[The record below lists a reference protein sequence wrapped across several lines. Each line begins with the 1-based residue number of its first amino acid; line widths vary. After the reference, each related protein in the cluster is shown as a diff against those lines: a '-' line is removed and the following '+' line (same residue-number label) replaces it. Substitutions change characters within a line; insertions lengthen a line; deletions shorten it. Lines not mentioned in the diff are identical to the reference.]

1 MTEILQTKNFF
12 TDYLPLS
19 VFHMIRRLWEHI
31 DRPKKVQLGI
41 LLILMISASL
51 AEVMSIGAILPF
63 LGALTSS
70 EKLYESDLAQP
81 LVRYL
86 GLSEPKQLLL
96 PLTIIFGFFCILA
109 GLLRLFLT
117 WAQIRLSYNLGA
129 SLSVKIYKH
138 TLYQP
143 YTTHISRNSSEIIS
157 GITAKVNILVG
168 NFINPVLTIITSTVM
183 LVMIFGALILIN
195 PIAAISSG
203 LGFGLTYLLVAKL
216 TRRQLLRDGE
226 KINYEHTK
234 VVKALNEGLGGIRDV
249 LIDGTQ
255 EIYVEQYRKAEITLK
270 HSLATI
276 QLISVSPRFIVEMLG
291 MLLIASLAFYMTYSG
306 GEGIEKSLPVLGA
319 LALGAQ
325 RMLPILQQTF
335 YSWSSLKGGQEVTLE
350 VFKLLE
356 QSLPDTLFRND
367 DRELTYENQIKFS
380 EIYFS
385 YSSCEPW
392 ALENLTLAIPKGSR
406 VGIIGSTGS
415 GKTSFLDLAMGL
427 LSPTHGHIYL
437 DSSEVKLENCRP
449 WQKRIAHVPQ
459 TIFLSDTTILENI
472 ALGVP
477 KEEINLARVKEASKI
492 AQIESTIEM
501 LPNKYETRVGE
512 RGVQLSGGQ
521 RQRIGIARAMYKDA
535 DIIIFDE
542 ATSALDNETES
553 LVMQAIEKLPKHITI
568 LIVAHRLTTLRNCS
582 LIVEFAKG
590 RVKRSGNFEEI
601 IGI

>member
-1 MTEILQTKNFF
+1 
-12 TDYLPLS
+12 
-19 VFHMIRRLWEHI
+19 MIRRLWVHI
-31 DRPKKVQLGI
+31 DRPKKLQLGI

-70 EKLYESDLAQP
+70 EKLYESNLAQP

-109 GLLRLFLT
+109 GLLRLSLT
-117 WAQIRLSYNLGA
+117 WAQTRLSYNLGA

-195 PIAAISSG
+195 PIAAIASG
-203 LGFGLTYLLVAKL
+203 VGFGLIYLLVAML
-216 TRRQLLRDGE
+216 TRRQLFRDGE
-226 KINYEHTK
+226 KINYEHTQ
-234 VVKALNEGLGGIRDV
+234 VIKALNEGLGGIRDV

-255 EIYVEQYRKAEITLK
+255 EIYVEQYRKAEITLRR
-270 HSLATI
+270 SYANVQVI
-276 QLISVSPRFIVEMLG
+276 AISPRFIVEMLG
-291 MLLIASLAFYMTYSG
+291 ILLIAGLAFYMTS
-306 GEGIEKSLPVLGA
+306 GEGIEKSLPALGA

-335 YSWSSLKGGQEVTLE
+335 YSWSSLKAGQAVTLE
-350 VFKLLE
+350 VFKLIE
-356 QSLPDTLFRND
+356 QSLPKILFGND
-367 DRELTYENQIKFS
+367 DRELTCKNQIKFS

-385 YSSCEPW
+385 YSGCEPW
-392 ALENLTLAIPKGSR
+392 VLENLTLAIPKGSR

-427 LSPTHGHIYL
+427 LTPTHGHIYL
-437 DSSEVKLENCRP
+437 DSSEVKLENNRP

-477 KEEINLARVKEASKI
+477 KEKINLARVKEASKI
-492 AQIESTIEM
+492 AQIESTIDM
-501 LPNKYETRVGE
+501 WPNKYETRVGE

-535 DIIIFDE
+535 DIIVFDE

-553 LVMQAIEKLPKHITI
+553 LVMQAIEKLPKHVTV

-582 LIVEFAKG
+582 LIVEFANG
-590 RVKRSGNFEEI
+590 RVTRSGNFEEI